1 MPAPLQRSVRNHRRL
16 DMLRFPALP
25 PELLTHVLSFLMPD
39 SLCRVAATCHGLRES
54 AISDDLWIPHALI
67 HFGYPPRLPAMAFYL
82 RRVEGTLLITD
93 SVTPS
98 LMPPLLLCLRDAVA
112 ALRLRGADGCV
123 GRRGAPFPQREW
135 DARWAEA
142 ETRVA
147 ERGSQVRWYEATFSL
162 AKDRLAY
169 HLMTHRLVLPRALAR
184 GHCRSVCLPTFIRQF
199 PDAVGSAVTRG
210 AFKLSQ
216 FQLDRCLAVAEAHG
230 VPTALRRF
238 EDAMRDIYRRHGV
251 AEVLMSRRQAEPGPR
266 GRR

>member
-98 LMPPLLLCLRDAVA
+98 LMPPLLLCLRDVA
-112 ALRLRGADGCV
+112 ASRLRGADGCV

-169 HLMTHRLVLPRALAR
+169 HLMTHRLVLPRALTR
-184 GHCRSVCLPTFIRQF
+184 SHCRSVCLPTFIRQF

-238 EDAMRDIYRRHGV
+238 EDAMLGTSTGGMAWQRR
-251 AEVLMSRRQAEPGPR
+251 
-266 GRR
+266 